1 MLLENIFAIIAS
13 FTAPEN
19 IRIDPQS
26 MLWLLPLTAAVAIIY
41 KATKLP
47 KITLTNFI
55 KEAAGV
61 FGSIAVF
68 IIATAIALHFL
79 AWLITE

>member
-26 MLWLLPLTAAVAIIY
+26 MLWLLPIAAAIAVIY

-47 KITLTNFI
+47 TITTGNFI
-55 KEAAGV
+55 KETLGLL
-61 FGSIAVF
+61 GSIVVF
-68 IIATAIALHFL
+68 ITLAALSLCVL
-79 AWLITE
+79 AWLVTD

>member
-19 IRIDPQS
+19 IRIDLQS
-26 MLWLLPLTAAVAIIY
+26 MLWLLPIAVAIAVIY

-47 KITLTNFI
+47 TITAGNFI
-55 KEAAGV
+55 KETLGLL
-61 FGSIAVF
+61 GSIVVF
-68 IIATAIALHFL
+68 ITLAALSLCVL
-79 AWLITE
+79 AWLVMD

>member
-19 IRIDPQS
+19 IRIDLQS
-26 MLWLLPLTAAVAIIY
+26 MLWLLLIAVAIAVIY

-47 KITLTNFI
+47 TITAGNFI
-55 KEAAGV
+55 KETLGLL
-61 FGSIAVF
+61 GSIVVF
-68 IIATAIALHFL
+68 ITLAALSL
-79 AWLITE
+79 CVLSWLVTD

>member
-26 MLWLLPLTAAVAIIY
+26 MLWLLPIAAAIAVIY

-47 KITLTNFI
+47 TITAGNFI
-55 KEAAGV
+55 KETLGLS
-61 FGSIAVF
+61 GSIVVF
-68 IIATAIALHFL
+68 ITLAALSLCVL
-79 AWLITE
+79 AWLVMD

>member
-26 MLWLLPLTAAVAIIY
+26 MLWLLPIAVAIAVIY

-47 KITLTNFI
+47 TITAGNFI
-55 KEAAGV
+55 KETLGLL
-61 FGSIAVF
+61 GSIVVF
-68 IIATAIALHFL
+68 ITLAALSLCVL
-79 AWLITE
+79 AWLVTD